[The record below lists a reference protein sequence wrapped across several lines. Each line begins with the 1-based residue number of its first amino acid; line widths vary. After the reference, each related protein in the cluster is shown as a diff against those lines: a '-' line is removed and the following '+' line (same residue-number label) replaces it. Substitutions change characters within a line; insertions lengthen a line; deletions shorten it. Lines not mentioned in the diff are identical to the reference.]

1 MVKLSSVDSKLP
13 PKLFT
18 LSSNLGHLR
27 KRKRDSEESCDKK
40 ILIDNEDQ
48 DTKSTFYVET
58 KHD

>member
-1 MVKLSSVDSKLP
+1 MVKVDSKLP

-18 LSSNLGHLR
+18 LSSNLGNLR

-48 DTKSTFYVET
+48 DTKSTFYVEA
-58 KHD
+58 KPD